1 MRSFSLVGLVFILV
15 LSGCAEPKSFE
26 IKSVKSFKV
35 EKLGIKENVF
45 NAQLECYN
53 PNNFGVIVKKIDC
66 DIFINDKK
74 LTHYL
79 LDTNIEVPAASNF
92 MLPAKVEIALSSILT
107 YSVDIMFNKPFK
119 IVVIGNATV
128 SKGIFTKE
136 IAINYT
142 TTKTFNLKEEA
153 FKAAGVPFYSL
164 TNYASL
170 IALAVEKGDV
180 DAITQET
187 LMQWRES
194 PSTWNQ

>member
-15 LSGCAEPKSFE
+15 LSGCAEP
-26 IKSVKSFKV
+26 KSFKV

-153 FKAAGVPFYSL
+153 VRDIV
-164 TNYASL
+164 N
-170 IALAVEKGDV
+170 
-180 DAITQET
+180 AIQK
-187 LMQWRES
+187 QI
-194 PSTWNQ
+194 NK

>member
-1 MRSFSLVGLVFILV
+1 MRSFSLVGLLFILV

-53 PNNFGVIVKKIDC
+53 PNNFGVTVKKIDC

-79 LDTNIEVPAASNF
+79 LDTNIEVPAASNL

-142 TTKTFNLKEEA
+142 TTKTFNLKE
-153 FKAAGVPFYSL
+153 AAVRDIV
-164 TNYASL
+164 N
-170 IALAVEKGDV
+170 
-180 DAITQET
+180 AIQK
-187 LMQWRES
+187 QI
-194 PSTWNQ
+194 NK

>member
-119 IVVIGNATV
+119 IVIHLGLRFYIYYFFISFLVLFYCDS
-128 SKGIFTKE
+128 SKFYFFDNFFVRFT
-136 IAINYT
+136 
-142 TTKTFNLKEEA
+142 LL
-153 FKAAGVPFYSL
+153 L
-164 TNYASL
+164 TN
-170 IALAVEKGDV
+170 
-180 DAITQET
+180 
-187 LMQWRES
+187 
-194 PSTWNQ
+194 NHH